1 VPNDLTYTPKDVEKV
16 FQKSTIDLLAAFYST
31 LLTVNPQGV
40 TAPNPVIDFSYV
52 RVGWQTT
59 GQPAHV
65 PQQDVVYLLAT
76 EVDDEYNKNRDVNF
90 VYNVE
95 TLVDIITTYVRVW
108 KIQVVCYGPNS
119 FQNARVIKSGQF
131 SQPVHDFLASQR
143 LYLVTALPDIR
154 RIPENYAGQWWERCD
169 LNLHFNEMVTEY
181 TDIGTALSTDI
192 LVFTD
197 LRGEIADIPITKGKP

>member
-1 VPNDLTYTPKDVEKV
+1 VRNDLAYTPKDVEKV
-16 FQKSTIDLLAAFYST
+16 FQQSTIDLLAAFYST
-31 LLTVNPQGV
+31 LLVVNPQGV

-76 EVDDEYNKNRDVNF
+76 EVDDEYNKNRDVQL
-90 VYNVE
+90 VYDSDI
-95 TLVDIITTYVRVW
+95 LVSIITTYVRVW
-108 KIQVVCYGPNS
+108 RIQVVCYGPNS

-131 SQPVHDFLASQR
+131 SQNVHDVLASQR
-143 LYLVTALPDIR
+143 LYLVTSLPDIR

-169 LNLHFNEMVTEY
+169 LNLHFNEAVTEY
-181 TDIGTALSTDI
+181 TDVGTVSSAEI
-192 LVFTD
+192 IVFTD
-197 LRGEIADIPITKGKP
+197 LRGQVADFTVK